1 MCTLVSDGRKKLVSP
16 IVQFQLLSKSSG
28 LESPGLAPQTGR
40 SPGQVS
46 SIKYQVSS
54 IKYQVSS
61 IKYQVSSLKLVG
73 SQGSHK
79 NSGSHIDASHSR
91 QPLVKG
97 ERLVR
102 YEVNAVIITPVVAD
116 ASIHL
121 EWVPL

>member
-40 SPGQVS
+40 SPG
-46 SIKYQVSS
+46 QVSS